1 MVENS
6 PPIAHLALDGLEIQ
20 HEDTIVVPNAET
32 WLLNASK
39 TIDTLNDQNGL
50 IYRWYVDEEMV
61 QTGGTMFES
70 SKINASGT
78 YEIMLVVLDDDG
90 ANSTISF
97 SMTVPQDVVSGSE
110 DMLGGNLF
118 TIALVSIIAIAGFL
132 MARMGATEQETS
144 LPKWQ
149 RKKD

>member
-1 MVENS
+1 MV
-6 PPIAHLALDGLEIQ
+6 
-20 HEDTIVVPNAET
+20 
-32 WLLNASK
+32 
-39 TIDTLNDQNGL
+39 QNGGS
-50 IYRWYVDEEMV
+50 
-61 QTGGTMFES
+61 TFES

-78 YEIMLVVLDDDG
+78 YEIMLIVLDDDG

-132 MARMGATEQETS
+132 VARMGATEQETS